1 MFTPSFA
8 AGDARIWIV
17 LVEAFMAF
25 GLTGSL
31 YWLFRMLVLTP
42 VRVKLNRYPRFL
54 RGGGTIVA
62 LSVFVLLFASF
73 YSTAV
78 TEVEAKEA
86 YQAEQK
92 EKLYQNLRPV
102 AERVNQIINAL
113 IQEAVKN
120 SKNCSVQIEGNED

>member
-17 LVEAFMAF
+17 IVEASIAF
-25 GLTGSL
+25 VVTGLL
-31 YWLFRMLVLTP
+31 YGFFRMLVLTP

-54 RGGGTIVA
+54 RGWGTIVA

-92 EKLYQNLRPV
+92 EKLYQSLRPV
-102 AERVNQIINAL
+102 VERANKIINVL
-113 IQEAVKN
+113 IQETAKN
-120 SKNCSVQIEGNED
+120 SKNCPVQIDRNEE